1 MRKASSNSPFTSTA
15 LALTQQVEASLQAAL
30 AQGRANQAKILLA
43 LSGGLDSCVLLHIL
57 LGLQKTMPFHLSA
70 LHVHHGLSANADTW
84 VKFCKTLC
92 EDHQIPCEI
101 AYVKVNRASSAGVE
115 GEARKLRYQALLA
128 QPADLILLAHHQDDQ
143 AETLLLQLIRGS
155 GVKGLAGMAEFD
167 QDRRLLRPLLQAS
180 RQQLQDY
187 AEGFALKWVEDESN
201 TSLDYERNFV
211 RHQIIPLFRQRNP
224 AVSENIARSAR
235 LLAEA
240 QELLEDLAVLDAREN
255 VVGDKLNVKGLS
267 QLSPARAANLLRWWL
282 SQQGMLMPSQVQLQE
297 MLQQLLCAKIDKQLQ
312 ILLHHS
318 QHDHVYILRRYR
330 GFAYISLD
338 GVTSA
343 MYLHWHGEEE
353 IQLEDGSRLLFSKT
367 LGQGISLKKLGNQT
381 LSIQFRAGG
390 ERIKPYANRPSK
402 PLKKWMQEMNMPP
415 WFRERLPMVFVD
427 RQLVLVP
434 SLGVQAEWQA
444 QADEMGLTVEWQ
456 TQ

>member
-1 MRKASSNSPFTSTA
+1 MRKASSNPPFTSTA
-15 LALTQQVEASLQAAL
+15 LALTQQVEASLQVAL
-30 AQGRANQAKILLA
+30 KQQQGNPAKILLA

-57 LGLQKTMPFHLSA
+57 LSLQKTLPFHLFA
-70 LHVHHGLSANADTW
+70 LHVHHGLSRNADNW
-84 VKFCKTLC
+84 AKFCQQLC
-92 EDHQIPCEI
+92 EQHQISCQI
-101 AYVKVNRASSAGVE
+101 AYVKVDRESAAGIE

-128 QPADLILLAHHQDDQ
+128 QYADLILLAHHQDDQ
-143 AETLLLQLIRGS
+143 AETLLLQLMRGS
-155 GVKGLAGMAEFD
+155 GVKGLAGMAQFD

-187 AEGFALKWVEDESN
+187 AAGYALQWVEDESN

-211 RHQIIPLFRQRNP
+211 RHQIMPLLRQRNP
-224 AVSENIARSAR
+224 AVSENIARSAA

-240 QELLEDLAVLDAREN
+240 QVLLEDLAVLDAHEN
-255 VVGDKLNVKGLS
+255 VVEDKLNVNALS

-297 MLQQLLCAKIDKQLQ
+297 MLQQLLCAKSDKQLQ

-318 QHDHVYILRRYR
+318 QHDDAYLLRRFQ
-330 GFAYISLD
+330 GFAYISLH
-338 GVTSA
+338 GVNSG
-343 MYLHWHGEEE
+343 MHLSWHGEEQ
-353 IQLEDGSRLLFSKT
+353 ISLEDGSRLLFSKT
-367 LGQGISLKKLGNQT
+367 LGQGLSLKHIENKS

-390 ERIKPYANRPSK
+390 ERFKPYANRPSK
-402 PLKKWMQEMNMPP
+402 PLKKWLQEINMPP

-427 RQLVLVP
+427 QQLVLVP

-456 TQ
+456 SQ